1 MLMDNVLRREIPSNP
16 YIVGNPIKSREM
28 FFGREDDFQFVARKI
43 GEGRSN
49 QIAVL
54 CGERRSG
61 KTSILFQILGGRLGG
76 SFLPILI
83 DMQMLAGIKGDREF
97 FSAILKAGCG
107 ALADPGLSMERL
119 GSESGATVE
128 RMFESFLEI
137 TRAGA
142 PERIVLFLLDEY
154 ELIEAKI
161 RDGSLS
167 EAAVHYLAG
176 ILESPFRVS
185 FVFTGS
191 TNLEDRKVEVWKSLL
206 GKSIYRK
213 ISYLSEKDTKR
224 LITEP
229 LKDWITW
236 PAEVAASIYRLT
248 GGQPFYTQVV
258 CQNMVDLLIEERRV
272 DPAPADLE
280 RIVRDIVDNPLP
292 QMIYSWNSLGE
303 WDQIILSSLASQ
315 LAGPEEWSGSA
326 EIAAFI
332 RSNRIVL
339 PFARE
344 RINVLLEE
352 AYHAE
357 FLEKSEEAF
366 YRFRMDLFRGW
377 IRREHS
383 IWKVA
388 KEAGLS
394 FRKSSRP
401 FVIAGSVLLALAVL
415 VTLGWYILIPRGAL
429 SFLRGRAQP
438 AGAGQTAQSEAAKAG
453 QAGAVG
459 HADAAGP
466 ASENAPSAQGVLIT
480 GVTFNADRG
489 PFQATIDGE
498 ITITSEGRED
508 TRIIAA
514 PALSKGAHIVD
525 FKTRTGEMVRR
536 RIEVSASGERF
547 AVVFPPP
554 RVTGGTEAGISGV
567 AETAPAIEEVIDAAG
582 QGTEASWQAGQAQPA
597 PEALAPETPAIGVL
611 IINTQPPGARIEL
624 DGRLLAQPTPFV
636 ESVPAGEHTILLSL
650 EGYAPAQLSVDVEKG
665 GQAKSDTALVEA
677 WAELGFDVRP
687 TAKISLDGAYILD
700 TPYVKPFP
708 VRAGRH
714 VLTIENEAL
723 GVKKSINID
732 LREGE
737 KRLIQEVLK

>member
-1 MLMDNVLRREIPSNP
+1 MDNVLRREIPSNP
-16 YIVGNPIKSREM
+16 YIVGNPIKSRDM

-97 FSAILKAGCG
+97 FSAILKAGCA
-107 ALADPGLSMERL
+107 ALADPGLSLERL

-229 LKDWITW
+229 LKEWISW

-258 CQNMVDLLIEERRV
+258 CQNMVDLMIEEGRA
-272 DPAPADLE
+272 DPSPADLE

-303 WDQIILSSLASQ
+303 WEQIILSSLASQ
-315 LAGPEEWSGSA
+315 LAGPEDWSGSA

-332 RSNRIVL
+332 RGNRIVL

-357 FLEKSEEAF
+357 FLEKSEEAS

-388 KEAGLS
+388 KEARLA

-401 FVIAGSVLLALAVL
+401 FVIAGAAVLALAVL
-415 VTLGWYILIPRGAL
+415 VSLGWYLLIPRGAL
-429 SFLRGRAQP
+429 AFLRGARAQP
-438 AGAGQTAQSEAAKAG
+438 AGAGQEAQAEAANAG
-453 QAGAVG
+453 QTGA
-459 HADAAGP
+459 
-466 ASENAPSAQGVLIT
+466 ASEKASSAQGALVT
-480 GVTFNADRG
+480 GVTFSADRG

-498 ITITSEGRED
+498 ITVTSEGRED
-508 TRIIAA
+508 MRIIAA

-525 FKTRTGEMVRR
+525 FKASTGERVRR
-536 RIEVSASGERF
+536 RIEVAASGERF
-547 AVVFPPP
+547 VVVFPPP
-554 RVTGGTEAGISGV
+554 RAAAGSTSPGGVGAGTETGTAGV
-567 AETAPAIEEVIDAAG
+567 AETVPAVGEATDAAG
-582 QGTEASWQAGQAQPA
+582 QGTEASGQGGQAQPA
-597 PEALAPETPAIGVL
+597 PEAPAVGVL

-624 DGRLLAQPTPFV
+624 DGQLIAQPTPFA

-650 EGYAPAQLSVDVEKG
+650 EGYVPAQLSVNVEKG
-665 GQAKSDTALVEA
+665 GQGKSDTALVEA
-677 WAELGFDVRP
+677 WAELAFDVRP
-687 TAKISLDGAYILD
+687 TAKISLDGAHILD
-700 TPYVKPFP
+700 TPYAKPYP

-714 VLTIENEAL
+714 VLTIENVAL
-723 GVKKSINID
+723 GVKKSIEID

>member
-1 MLMDNVLRREIPSNP
+1 MDNVQRREIPSNP
-16 YIVGNPIKSREM
+16 YIVGNPIKSRDM

-97 FSAILKAGCG
+97 FSAILKAGCA
-107 ALADPGLSMERL
+107 ALADPGLSLERL

-224 LITEP
+224 LIAEP
-229 LKDWITW
+229 LKEWISW

-258 CQNMVDLLIEERRV
+258 CQNMVDLLIEERRA
-272 DPAPADLE
+272 DPTPADLE

-303 WDQIILSSLASQ
+303 WEQIILSSLASQ
-315 LAGPEEWSGSA
+315 LAGPEDWSGSA

-332 RSNRIVL
+332 RGNRIVL

-357 FLEKSEEAF
+357 FLEKSEEAS

-388 KEAGLS
+388 KEARLA
-394 FRKSSRP
+394 FRKSARP
-401 FVIAGSVLLALAVL
+401 FVIVGAAVLALAVL
-415 VTLGWYILIPRGAL
+415 VTLGWYLLIPRGAQ
-429 SFLRGRAQP
+429 A
-438 AGAGQTAQSEAAKAG
+438 EAG
-453 QAGAVG
+453 QAG
-459 HADAAGP
+459 AAGP
-466 ASENAPSAQGVLIT
+466 ASEKASSAEGALVT
-480 GVTFNADRG
+480 GVTFSADRG

-498 ITITSEGRED
+498 ITVTSEGRED
-508 TRIIAA
+508 TRSIAA

-525 FKTRTGEMVRR
+525 FKASTGERVRR
-536 RIEVSASGERF
+536 RIEVAAGGERF

-554 RVTGGTEAGISGV
+554 RAASGAATGTETGTTGV
-567 AETAPAIEEVIDAAG
+567 AETGPPVDVAVDAAG
-582 QGTEASWQAGQAQPA
+582 QGTEPSGQAGQAQPA
-597 PEALAPETPAIGVL
+597 PEALAPEAPAVGVL

-624 DGRLLAQPTPFV
+624 DGRLLAQPTPFA

-650 EGYAPAQLSVDVEKG
+650 EGYAPAQLSVSVEKG
-665 GQAKSDTALVEA
+665 GQAKTDTALIEA

-687 TAKISLDGAYILD
+687 TAKISLDGAHILD
-700 TPYVKPFP
+700 TPYAKPYA

-714 VLTIENEAL
+714 MLTIENEAL
-723 GVKKSINID
+723 GVKKSIEID

>member
-1 MLMDNVLRREIPSNP
+1 MNNVDRREIPSNP
-16 YIVGNPIKSREM
+16 YIVGNPIKSRAM

-76 SFLPILI
+76 NFLPILI

-97 FSAILKAGCG
+97 FSAILKAACA
-107 ALADPGLSMERL
+107 ALADPGMSMEQL
-119 GSESGATVE
+119 SAAPDASVE
-128 RMFESFLEI
+128 RMFESFLER
-137 TRAGA
+137 TRAKA
-142 PERIVLFLLDEY
+142 PDRIVLFLLDEY

-167 EAAVHYLAG
+167 ETAVHYLAG

-213 ISYLSEKDTKR
+213 ISYLSENDTKR

-229 LKDWITW
+229 LKDWISW
-236 PAEVAASIYRLT
+236 PPEVAGSIYRLT

-258 CQNMVDLLIEERRV
+258 CQNMVDLLLEEKRT
-272 DPAPADLE
+272 DPSPADLE

-303 WDQIILSSLASQ
+303 WEQIILSSLASR
-315 LAGPEEWSGSA
+315 LAGPEHWTGSA
-326 EIAAFI
+326 EIAAFL
-332 RSNRIVL
+332 RGNRIVL

-357 FLEKSEEAF
+357 FLEKSEEAA

-388 KEAGLS
+388 KEAKLA
-394 FRKSSRP
+394 FRKSARP
-401 FVIAGSVLLALAVL
+401 FAIAGGAVAVLAVL
-415 VTLGWYILIPRGAL
+415 VAVGWYLLIPRGGLAL
-429 SFLRGRAQP
+429 IWGARAQP
-438 AGAGQTAQSEAAKAG
+438 GE
-453 QAGAVG
+453 
-459 HADAAGP
+459 AGP
-466 ASENAPSAQGVLIT
+466 TSQAAPGAEGPLIT

-498 ITITSEGRED
+498 ITVTSEGRED
-508 TRIIAA
+508 TKSIAA
-514 PALSKGAHIVD
+514 PALSKGVHMVD
-525 FKTRTGEMVRR
+525 FKASTGEKVRR
-536 RIEVSASGERF
+536 RIEVAGNGESF

-554 RVTGGTEAGISGV
+554 RAAPAAATAETAQAAETATAAETIPAVEGATEAGV
-567 AETAPAIEEVIDAAG
+567 
-582 QGTEASWQAGQAQPA
+582 QGTETSAQARPV
-597 PEALAPETPAIGVL
+597 PEAPNVGVL

-624 DGRLLAQPTPFV
+624 DGKLLAQPTPFA
-636 ESVPAGEHTILLSL
+636 ESVPAGVHIILLSL
-650 EGYAPAQLSVDVEKG
+650 EGYAPTRVSVDVEKG
-665 GQAKSDTALVEA
+665 GQAKTETALVEA
-677 WAELGFDVRP
+677 WAELAFDVRP
-687 TAKISLDGAYILD
+687 TAKISLDGAHILD
-700 TPYVKPFP
+700 TPYVKPYA

-723 GVKKSINID
+723 GVKKSIEVE

>member
-1 MLMDNVLRREIPSNP
+1 MDDGQRRGIPSNP
-16 YIVGNPIKSREM
+16 YIVGNPIKSRDM

-83 DMQMLAGIKGDREF
+83 DMQMLAGIKGDRDF
-97 FSAILKAGCG
+97 FSAILKAGCA
-107 ALADPGLSMERL
+107 ALADPGLSLERL
-119 GSESGATVE
+119 ESEAGETVE

-137 TRAGA
+137 TRARA

-176 ILESPFRVS
+176 ILESPYRVS
-185 FVFTGS
+185 FIFTGS
-191 TNLEDRKVEVWKSLL
+191 TNLEDRKAEVWKSLL

-229 LKDWITW
+229 LKDWISW

-258 CQNMVDLLIEERRV
+258 CQNMVDLLIEERRA
-272 DPAPADLE
+272 DPSPADLE

-303 WDQIILSSLASQ
+303 WEQIILSSLASR
-315 LAGPEEWSGSA
+315 LAGPADWSGSA

-332 RSNRIVL
+332 RGNRIVL

-352 AYHAE
+352 GYHAE
-357 FLEKSEEAF
+357 FLEKSEEAS

-388 KEAGLS
+388 KEARLA

-401 FVIAGSVLLALAVL
+401 FAIAGAALLALAVL
-415 VTLGWYILIPRGAL
+415 ITLGWYLLIPSGALALLRGA
-429 SFLRGRAQP
+429 RAQP
-438 AGAGQTAQSEAAKAG
+438 TGTAQTAQAG
-453 QAGAVG
+453 Q
-459 HADAAGP
+459 P
-466 ASENAPSAQGVLIT
+466 AQTAPSAEGALVT

-498 ITITSEGRED
+498 ITVTSEGRED
-508 TRIIAA
+508 TRSIAA
-514 PALSKGAHIVD
+514 PALSKGVHMVD
-525 FKTRTGEMVRR
+525 FKASTGERVRR
-536 RIEVSASGERF
+536 RIEVTASGGRF

-554 RVTGGTEAGISGV
+554 RAAAGAGAGTAGV
-567 AETAPAIEEVIDAAG
+567 AETVPAIEEANDAAG
-582 QGTEASWQAGQAQPA
+582 QGTEAPRQAQPA
-597 PEALAPETPAIGVL
+597 PEAPAVGVL
-611 IINTQPPGARIEL
+611 IINTQPPGARIVL
-624 DGRLLAQPTPFV
+624 DGQLLAQPTPFA
-636 ESVPAGEHTILLSL
+636 ESVPAG
-650 EGYAPAQLSVDVEKG
+650 
-665 GQAKSDTALVEA
+665 
-677 WAELGFDVRP
+677 
-687 TAKISLDGAYILD
+687 
-700 TPYVKPFP
+700 
-708 VRAGRH
+708 
-714 VLTIENEAL
+714 
-723 GVKKSINID
+723 
-732 LREGE
+732 
-737 KRLIQEVLK
+737 

>member
-1 MLMDNVLRREIPSNP
+1 MLMDNVQRREIPSNP
-16 YIVGNPIKSREM
+16 YIVGNPIKSRDM

-97 FSAILKAGCG
+97 FSAILKAGCA
-107 ALADPGLSMERL
+107 ALADPGMSLERL
-119 GSESGATVE
+119 ESEAGATVE

-137 TRAGA
+137 TRARA

-176 ILESPFRVS
+176 ILESPYRVS
-185 FVFTGS
+185 FIFTGS
-191 TNLEDRKVEVWKSLL
+191 TNLEDRKAEVWKSLL

-229 LKDWITW
+229 LKDWISW

-258 CQNMVDLLIEERRV
+258 CQNMVDLLIEERRA
-272 DPAPADLE
+272 DPSPADLE

-303 WDQIILSSLASQ
+303 WEQIILSSLASR
-315 LAGPEEWSGSA
+315 LAGPEDWSGSP

-332 RSNRIVL
+332 RGNRIVL

-352 AYHAE
+352 GYHAE
-357 FLEKSEEAF
+357 FLEKSEEAS

-388 KEAGLS
+388 KEARLA
-394 FRKSSRP
+394 FRKSARP
-401 FVIAGSVLLALAVL
+401 FVIAGAALLALAVL
-415 VTLGWYILIPRGAL
+415 ITLGWYLLIPRGAL
-429 SFLRGRAQP
+429 ALLRGARAQP
-438 AGAGQTAQSEAAKAG
+438 TGASQAAQAAQAAQAEAANAAQTGAAGQPAQT
-453 QAGAVG
+453 
-459 HADAAGP
+459 
-466 ASENAPSAQGVLIT
+466 APSAEGALVT

-498 ITITSEGRED
+498 ITVTSEGRED
-508 TRIIAA
+508 TRSIAS
-514 PALSKGAHIVD
+514 PALSKGAHMVD
-525 FKTRTGEMVRR
+525 FKVNTGERVRR
-536 RIEVSASGERF
+536 RIEVTASGERF

-554 RVTGGTEAGISGV
+554 RAAAGAGAGTTGV
-567 AETAPAIEEVIDAAG
+567 AETVPAVEEANDAAG
-582 QGTEASWQAGQAQPA
+582 QGTEASGQGQPA
-597 PEALAPETPAIGVL
+597 PEAPAVGVL
-611 IINTQPPGARIEL
+611 IINTQPPGARIVL
-624 DGRLLAQPTPFV
+624 DGQLLTHPTPFA

-650 EGYAPAQLSVDVEKG
+650 EGYIPAQLSVDVEKG
-665 GQAKSDTALVEA
+665 GQAKTDTALVEA
-677 WAELGFDVRP
+677 WAELAFDVRP
-687 TAKISLDGAYILD
+687 TAKISLDGAHILD
-700 TPYVKPFP
+700 TPYAKPYP

-723 GVKKSINID
+723 GVKKSIEID